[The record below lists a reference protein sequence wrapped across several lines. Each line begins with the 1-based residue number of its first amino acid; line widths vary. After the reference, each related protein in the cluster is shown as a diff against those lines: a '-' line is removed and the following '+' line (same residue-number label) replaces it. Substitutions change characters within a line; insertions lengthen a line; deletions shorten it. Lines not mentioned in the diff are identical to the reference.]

1 MVEAAPNMELGRC
14 GILEKVDDFW
24 EVIVFLER
32 DNYLKIGVEGGI
44 VFLDRIPGQVN
55 NMRDLVE
62 VRDEDC
68 KKMLRMD

>member
-14 GILEKVDDFW
+14 GILEKVDG
-24 EVIVFLER
+24 
-32 DNYLKIGVEGGI
+32 YLKIGVEGGI